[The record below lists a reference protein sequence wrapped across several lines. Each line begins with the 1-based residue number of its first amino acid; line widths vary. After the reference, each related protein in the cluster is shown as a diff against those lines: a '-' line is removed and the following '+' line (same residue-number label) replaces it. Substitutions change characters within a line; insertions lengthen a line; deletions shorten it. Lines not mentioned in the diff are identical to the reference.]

1 MRMDPRSKRPWILFA
16 VVLALFALAA
26 AAGAA
31 ERKPSKPAPGRAAG
45 AEAEKLDPFAELQYR
60 FIGPPGNRVASV
72 VGVPGD
78 PNVAYAGASSGGVWK
93 TTDGGVHWRPLFD
106 GQRAQ
111 SIGAIAIAPSDP
123 NVVWVGTGETFIRSN
138 VSLGDGVYRST
149 DAGKT
154 WAHLGLE
161 RTGRIGRIAVDPRDP
176 DVALVAAVGTGYG
189 PQQERGVYRTR
200 DGGKSWERVLFVDE
214 NTGIS
219 DLAMD
224 PNNPRIL
231 FAGAWQIDIKTWG
244 RKSGGAGSGIFVS
257 RDGGSTWKRITGHG
271 LPNPPLGKIAVS
283 IAPSDSQRVYAL
295 IETGARGS
303 LWRSDDGGENWKL
316 VNHSRLLNE
325 RPHYY
330 TRMLVMPDNANEV
343 YFPSNMMGVTYD
355 GGETSDQIRWG
366 GDNHDMW
373 ADPKMPSRIMIGND
387 LGVMITTTRGK
398 QWSAVR
404 LPVGQ
409 MYHVATDNRIPYR
422 VYGQMQDD
430 GSMRGPSQVP
440 GAFGIHPGLW
450 TTTAGCETGWTTPDP
465 VDPDIVWGGCYAGVL
480 ERFDAKTGM
489 ARTVSI
495 WPERT
500 MGANAG
506 QVKLR
511 MNWTFPIAISP
522 HDHNTVYAGS
532 QYVHA
537 TSDGGQTWRTISPDL
552 TTNDPTMM
560 GDSGGLTV
568 DNLSVEYAGV
578 VFSIAESPLEK
589 GVIWAGTNDGVVQV
603 TRDGGAH
610 WTNVTPGAAG
620 LPGKG
625 TVDSVEPSRF
635 DAATCYVSLD
645 LHQVDNRDPW
655 IFKTTDYG
663 RTWKAIA
670 SDIPKSP
677 LSYVHVV
684 REDPFRRGMLYA
696 GTENALYVSF
706 DDGGHWHPLQ
716 GKLPHAPVY
725 WLTVQ
730 EHFHDLV
737 VGTYGRGFWILDD
750 VTALEQLTDAVRAED
765 VHLFEPRAA
774 YRFRAVSSPA
784 LAPAG
789 TSRGQNPPY
798 GASIQYWLRRA
809 APGAEKAGA
818 RPPGQSAQP
827 GARLEGVTEAEAPPT
842 EKPDAEEPLPG
853 EPKKKPPIEITI
865 FDAAGQRVR
874 GIFASNKAGINRVW
888 WDLRHEPTAEV
899 HLRSTPSGNPHIW
912 EEKRFRGK
920 DRRGVYYYGIDAPR
934 RGPLAAPGTYTVKL
948 VIAGKEYE
956 QKLVVRKDPNS
967 AASDADVAA
976 STKMSLSL
984 ARDIDAAA
992 RMINEIE
999 WTRKQLEDFRKM
1011 AAASRADKAAI
1022 SSAEELERRIRA
1034 LQDKLMQPT
1043 LAEADIKSFRGPLGL
1058 YLKLVWLQAESNT
1071 GGGDVSGNSDFAPT
1085 QSQLQVYELLS
1096 AGLAEARKEF
1106 EEIYGTALP
1115 QFNERMRSGSLA
1127 QIMRVREPEE
1137 PPPPKKPEA
1146 DDDDEDASD

>member
-1 MRMDPRSKRPWILFA
+1 
-16 VVLALFALAA
+16 
-26 AAGAA
+26 
-31 ERKPSKPAPGRAAG
+31 
-45 AEAEKLDPFAELQYR
+45 
-60 FIGPPGNRVASV
+60 
-72 VGVPGD
+72 
-78 PNVAYAGASSGGVWK
+78 
-93 TTDGGVHWRPLFD
+93 
-106 GQRAQ
+106 
-111 SIGAIAIAPSDP
+111 
-123 NVVWVGTGETFIRSN
+123 
-138 VSLGDGVYRST
+138 
-149 DAGKT
+149 
-154 WAHLGLE
+154 
-161 RTGRIGRIAVDPRDP
+161 
-176 DVALVAAVGTGYG
+176 
-189 PQQERGVYRTR
+189 
-200 DGGKSWERVLFVDE
+200 
-214 NTGIS
+214 
-219 DLAMD
+219 
-224 PNNPRIL
+224 
-231 FAGAWQIDIKTWG
+231 
-244 RKSGGAGSGIFVS
+244 
-257 RDGGSTWKRITGHG
+257 
-271 LPNPPLGKIAVS
+271 
-283 IAPSDSQRVYAL
+283 
-295 IETGARGS
+295 
-303 LWRSDDGGENWKL
+303 WRSDDGGENWKL

-343 YFPSNMMGVTYD
+343 YFPSNMMGATYD
-355 GGETSDQIRWG
+355 GGETADQIGWG

-398 QWSAVR
+398 QWSNIR
-404 LPVGQ
+404 LPIGQ
-409 MYHVATDNRIPYR
+409 IYHVATDNRIPYR

-440 GAFGIHPGLW
+440 GGYGIHPGLW

-532 QYVHA
+532 QFVHA
-537 TSDGGQTWRTISPDL
+537 TSDGGQTWRAISPDL
-552 TTNDPTMM
+552 TTNDSTMM

-589 GVIWAGTNDGVVQV
+589 GVIWAGTNDGVVSV
-603 TRDGGAH
+603 TRDGGQH
-610 WTNVTPGAAG
+610 WSNVTPAAVG
-620 LPGKG
+620 LPRKG

-635 DAATCYVSLD
+635 DAGTCYVSLD

-663 RTWKAIA
+663 RTWKAIS
-670 SDIPKSP
+670 SDIPRSP

-684 REDPFRRGMLYA
+684 REDPSRRGMLFA

-706 DDGGHWHPLQ
+706 DDGGHWRPLQ
-716 GKLPHAPVY
+716 SKLPHAPVY

-750 VTALEQLTDAVRAED
+750 LSALEQMTDATSAEN

-774 YRFRAVSSPA
+774 YRFRAVSSPV

-789 TSRGQNPPY
+789 TSRGHNPPY
-798 GASIQYWLRRA
+798 GASIHYWLKNPVAGGEKPAEGAAKTAAGGEKTA
-809 APGAEKAGA
+809 APAPASG
-818 RPPGQSAQP
+818 PQP
-827 GARLEGVTEAEAPPT
+827 GPRLEGVAETPPVTEPDEAGA
-842 EKPDAEEPLPG
+842 D
-853 EPKKKPPIEITI
+853 EPKKKSPIEITI
-865 FDAAGQRVR
+865 YDAAGQRVR
-874 GIFASNKAGINRVW
+874 GIYPTNKAGMNRVW
-888 WDLRHEPTAEV
+888 WDLRYEPTVEV
-899 HLRSTPSGNPHIW
+899 HLRTTPAGNPHIW

-920 DRRGVYYYGIDAPR
+920 DRRNIYYYGIDSAR
-934 RGPLAAPGTYTVKL
+934 QGALAAPGTYTVKL
-948 VIAGKEYE
+948 VAGGKELT
-956 QKLVVRKDPNS
+956 QKLVVRKDPGS
-967 AASDADVAA
+967 GATDADVTA
-976 STKMSLSL
+976 STKLSLSL
-984 ARDIDAAA
+984 TRDIDAAA

-1011 AAASRADKAAI
+1011 AAASRADTTAVAA
-1022 SSAEELERRIRA
+1022 AGDLEKRFRA
-1034 LQDKLMQPT
+1034 LQDELMQPT
-1043 LAEADIKSFRGPLGL
+1043 LAEADLKSFRGPLGL

-1071 GGGDVSGNSDFAPT
+1071 GGGDVSGNADFAPT

-1096 AGLAEARKEF
+1096 ASLAKARREF
-1106 EEIYGTALP
+1106 DDLYGKVLP
-1115 QFNERMRSGSLA
+1115 EFNERVRAAGLA
-1127 QIMRVREPEE
+1127 QLMRVREPEE
-1137 PPPPKKPEA
+1137 PRPPKKPEA
-1146 DDDDEDASD
+1146 DDDDDEDAAAD